1 MDKKFCWERKLD
13 LKQILAGV
21 TLLIGAIVFD
31 AEHNVANAVNYTS
44 ARECVTSQGTNR
56 NSSFVN
62 FKYFNECDAAV
73 VIYLRST
80 TSRGTL
86 GVCKGNRTCNIP
98 VSFGTAKGVHARC
111 TEYHSRNVGNGIR
124 CKKN

>member
-1 MDKKFCWERKLD
+1 MNKIFLGACKFD
-13 LKQILAGV
+13 LKQVLVGV
-21 TLLIGAIVFD
+21 TLLAGGIVFD
-31 AEHNVANAVNYTS
+31 AEYHVANAINYSS
-44 ARECVTSQGTNR
+44 ARECVTSQGSNR

-86 GVCKGNRTCNIP
+86 GLCKGRRTCNIP

-111 TEYHSRNVGNGIR
+111 TEYHNRNIGNGIR